1 MQFGSTVKLIRG
13 TPGPTTFDEDPWIS
27 VTDHGPAVA
36 GGKIVYGGD
45 GSASTHA
52 ATILPIHNGA
62 NVWIRSQAAPIP
74 FTYTYAT
81 QPPGCCGGFYDDPGN
96 TIMNDGVKPS
106 SITRSNCVEYQNHGP
121 NSNLYQYQPTIDLGA
136 DYAVTSLELSYVA
149 HPAPNKYAPEKVVV
163 SCRSAL
169 SASAA
174 APVRV
179 ESTFSG
185 LSNYGGHTVRVD
197 LAQCGR
203 VRYITLERIEPIQGG
218 TNIGELAVLG
228 CQSSPRY
235 CAST

>member
-1 MQFGSTVKLIRG
+1 MDPL
-13 TPGPTTFDEDPWIS
+13 PGCPDPLHLHLRDTAPRLLWRLLRRPRQ
-27 VTDHGPAVA
+27 HH
-36 GGKIVYGGD
+36 YER
-45 GSASTHA
+45 
-52 ATILPIHNGA
+52 
-62 NVWIRSQAAPIP
+62 RSQAEQHHALQLSGI
-74 FTYTYAT
+74 
-81 QPPGCCGGFYDDPGN
+81 
-96 TIMNDGVKPS
+96 
-106 SITRSNCVEYQNHGP
+106 YQNHGP
-121 NSNLYQYQPTIDLGA
+121 NSNRYQYQPTIDLGA

-179 ESTFSG
+179 ELTFSG

-228 CQSSPRY
+228 CQSSMRY